1 MPSPQFLQL
10 PAEKQQEIIEA
21 SLAEF
26 AEQGYD
32 LASTNRIVQRAGI
45 SKGVLF
51 KYFRDKEALFL
62 YICEVTMRDYLD
74 TMPREPADS
83 LLTFIQRTTVHKM
96 QFMRQSPLTY
106 RLLIRVTKEPRHPV
120 YAKVLETQ
128 HQMVHDMGRML
139 ETTLPQGQLRPGVTW
154 RHAVELMSW
163 LAAGLQEKFLDGL
176 PDVVDE
182 NLEQAYQPMI
192 AEFEIL
198 LDILKHGIY
207 KGESKQ

>member
-1 MPSPQFLQL
+1 MPSSQFLHL
-10 PAEKQQEIIEA
+10 SPDKQQQIIQS
-21 SLAEF
+21 SLGEF
-26 AEQGYD
+26 AEHGYD
-32 LASTNRIVQRAGI
+32 VASTNRIVQRAGI

-62 YICEVTMRDYLD
+62 YVCEVAIQDYVD

-96 QFMRQSPLTY
+96 RFLRECPLTY
-106 RLLIRVTKEPRHPV
+106 QLLMRVTKEPSHPL

-128 HQMVHDMGRML
+128 HQMVQDFGHLLQSALPHD
-139 ETTLPQGQLRPGVTW
+139 QLRPGVTW
-154 RHAVELMSW
+154 QHVVDFMSW
-163 LAAGLQEKFLDGL
+163 VAAGLQEKFLDAL

-182 NLEQAYQPMI
+182 NLEEAYQPMI
-192 AEFEIL
+192 AELEIW

-207 KGESKQ
+207 KGESKR